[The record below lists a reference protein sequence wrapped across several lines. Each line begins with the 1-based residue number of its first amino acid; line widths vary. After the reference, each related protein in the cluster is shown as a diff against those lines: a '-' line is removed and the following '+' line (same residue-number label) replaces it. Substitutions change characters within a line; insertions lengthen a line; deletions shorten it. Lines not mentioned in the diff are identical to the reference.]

1 LFPTY
6 VEHVQIPV
14 VVVDF
19 SQTVLGEPEL
29 LDPFD
34 PPELL
39 EPLLLEPLVPL
50 PGPFFVVHAAATP
63 MTKKSAANRANEP
76 ERSCM

>member
-39 EPLLLEPLVPL
+39 EPLVPL